1 MRGSRPS
8 LVAGS
13 AVDRRLVVACVV
25 GTAEISRLA
34 VGTARVWLLE
44 LVAFGCCLCSRLAA
58 ACARV

>member
-13 AVDRRLVVACVV
+13 TVDRRLAVACAV

-34 VGTARVWLLE
+34 AGIARVWLL
-44 LVAFGCCLCSRLAA
+44 LVLAFSC
-58 ACARV
+58 